1 MEPVASYR
9 SVYPRVPCTIRL
21 PNTRLRFLLAKLAEA
36 ARQALGGLPAE
47 QGSRCRCLRCDVP
60 LALAPTRCSALA
72 GGHGVELPAREF
84 SGRSGVK

>member
-36 ARQALGGLPAE
+36 ARHGLGGLPAE
-47 QGSRCRCLRCDVP
+47 RGSRCLRCDPP
-60 LALAPTRCSALA
+60 LALGPARCAALA
-72 GGHGVELPAREF
+72 GPHGVEELPPREF

>member
-36 ARQALGGLPAE
+36 ARHGLGGLPAE
-47 QGSRCRCLRCDVP
+47 RCDPP
-60 LALAPTRCSALA
+60 LALGPARCAALA
-72 GGHGVELPAREF
+72 GPHGVEELPPREF
-84 SGRSGVK
+84 SGHSGVK